1 MEDFDQTPV
10 YQPYL
15 K

>member
-15 K
+15 